1 MSFMILW
8 NLSWNIQF
16 FLGGGGGVEVHKH
29 VACRIV
35 ESYSYNF
42 QIVKMYNIGT
52 SVTDIGVQTHGPLP
66 PASKRTNSKT

>member
-1 MSFMILW
+1 MKHTI
-8 NLSWNIQF
+8 F
-16 FLGGGGGVEVHKH
+16 FWGGGVEVHKH

-35 ESYSYNF
+35 ESYRYNF

-52 SVTDIGVQTHGPLP
+52 SLTDIGVQTHRPLP